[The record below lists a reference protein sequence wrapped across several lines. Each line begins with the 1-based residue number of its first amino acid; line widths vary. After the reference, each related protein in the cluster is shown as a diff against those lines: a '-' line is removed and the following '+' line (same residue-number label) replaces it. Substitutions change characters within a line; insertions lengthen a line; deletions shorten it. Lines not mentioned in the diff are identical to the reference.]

1 MCTVCLL
8 ASALM
13 IFTPAGDVTPANGV
27 SVAQETQS
35 AITQM
40 VKQLPKSSDTELLRS
55 GLLDLHSQ
63 LATTKN
69 DTQAQQVINSEL
81 NILSQQLSNSDSGE
95 EVTELLEDMLI
106 EDEPQPQVKSVRPTP
121 NKSIQNKSIPTWGWL
136 R

>member
-1 MCTVCLL
+1 MCTACLL
-8 ASALM
+8 FSTLM
-13 IFTPAGDVTPANGV
+13 LFTPAGDAAPTKGV
-27 SVAQETQS
+27 SVAQETQV

-40 VKQLPKSSDTELLRS
+40 VKQLPKSADTKLLRS

-81 NILSQQLSNSDSGE
+81 NILSQQLNNSDSGE

-106 EDEPQPQVKSVRPTP
+106 EDEPAPQVKSLSPTP
-121 NKSIQNKSIPTWGWL
+121 NKSIPTWGWL

>member
-1 MCTVCLL
+1 MCTGCLL
-8 ASALM
+8 FSTLM
-13 IFTPAGDVTPANGV
+13 MFTPAGDATPANKV
-27 SVAQETQS
+27 SVAQETQV

-40 VKQLPKSSDTELLRS
+40 VKQLPKSADTTLLRS

-69 DTQAQQVINSEL
+69 DTQAQQVIDSEL
-81 NILSQQLSNSDSGE
+81 NILSQQLNNSDSGE

-106 EDEPQPQVKSVRPTP
+106 DDEPAPQVKSLSPAP
-121 NKSIQNKSIPTWGWL
+121 NKSIPTWGWL

>member
-1 MCTVCLL
+1 MCTACLL
-8 ASALM
+8 FSTLM
-13 IFTPAGDVTPANGV
+13 MFTPAGDTAPANKV
-27 SVAQETQS
+27 SVAQETQG

-40 VKQLPKSSDTELLRS
+40 VKQLPKSSDTTLLRS
-55 GLLDLHSQ
+55 GLLELHSQ

-81 NILSQQLSNSDSGE
+81 NVLSQQLNNSDSGE

-106 EDEPQPQVKSVRPTP
+106 EDEPAPQVKSLNPAP
-121 NKSIQNKSIPTWGWL
+121 NKSISKLNWGWL

>member
-1 MCTVCLL
+1 MCTGCLL
-8 ASALM
+8 FSTLM
-13 IFTPAGDVTPANGV
+13 LFTPAGDATPVKGV
-27 SVAQETQS
+27 SVAQETQV

-40 VKQLPKSSDTELLRS
+40 VKQLPKSSDTTLLRS
-55 GLLDLHSQ
+55 GLLELHSQ

-81 NILSQQLSNSDSGE
+81 NILSQQINNSDSGE

-106 EDEPQPQVKSVRPTP
+106 EDEPAPQVKSLKSAP
-121 NKSIQNKSIPTWGWL
+121 NKSMPTWGWL

>member
-1 MCTVCLL
+1 M
-8 ASALM
+8 
-13 IFTPAGDVTPANGV
+13 FTPAGDTAPANKV
-27 SVAQETQS
+27 SVAQETQV

-40 VKQLPKSSDTELLRS
+40 VKQLPKSSDTTLLRS
-55 GLLDLHSQ
+55 GLLELHSQ

-81 NILSQQLSNSDSGE
+81 NVLSQQLNNSDSGE

-106 EDEPQPQVKSVRPTP
+106 EDEPAPQVKSLNPAP
-121 NKSIQNKSIPTWGWL
+121 NKSISKLNWGWL